1 MVKKVSFAEF
11 EEIKESA
18 SNKLLVVDFFA
29 PWCGPC
35 RALGQTLEE
44 LSAMYA
50 EELVEF
56 IAINVD
62 DAFVEVQAIGVR
74 NVPTVHIMFGGT
86 SQWQASGA
94 MDKENLRAAIESA
107 LETCFPPQSEV

>member
-1 MVKKVSFAEF
+1 MVKKVTFADFVEL
-11 EEIKESA
+11 KESA
-18 SNKLLVVDFFA
+18 SDKILVVDFYA

-44 LSAMYA
+44 LSAAYA

-62 DAFVEVQAIGVR
+62 DAFV
-74 NVPTVHIMFGGT
+74 
-86 SQWQASGA
+86 
-94 MDKENLRAAIESA
+94 
-107 LETCFPPQSEV
+107 

>member
-18 SNKLLVVDFFA
+18 SSKLLVVDFFA

-62 DAFVEVQAIGVR
+62 DAFAEVKAIGVR

-86 SQWQASGA
+86 SQWQDSGA
-94 MDKENLRAAIESA
+94 MDKENLRAAIESV
-107 LETCFPPQSEV
+107 LGTCFPPQSEI

>member
-1 MVKKVSFAEF
+1 MVKKVSFSEF
-11 EEIKESA
+11 EELKESA

-44 LSAMYA
+44 LSALYS

-62 DAFVEVQAIGVR
+62 DAFAEVQAIGVR
-74 NVPTVHIMFGGT
+74 NIPTVHIMFGGT
-86 SQWQASGA
+86 SQWQAAGA
-94 MDKENLRAAIESA
+94 LDNETLLTAIESVIDA
-107 LETCFPPQSEV
+107 CFPPQSEV